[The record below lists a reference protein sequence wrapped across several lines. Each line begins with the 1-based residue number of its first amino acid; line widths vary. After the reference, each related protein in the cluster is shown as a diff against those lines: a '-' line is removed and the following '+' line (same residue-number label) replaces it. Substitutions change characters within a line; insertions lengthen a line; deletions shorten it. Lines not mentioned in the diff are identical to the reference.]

1 MKAKVGRWQKVLI
14 IIQALKFGDGDRP
27 DLCRENKVD
36 VSSTFFENIFRS
48 IRYNKYEKFIK
59 SHENKHKQNHFFVKN
74 GYSDEKIK
82 QTQIMKCIN
91 DNVKNLTN

>member
-1 MKAKVGRWQKVLI
+1 MLVPHF
-14 IIQALKFGDGDRP
+14 LKIYFGLGY
-27 DLCRENKVD
+27 
-36 VSSTFFENIFRS
+36 